1 MWKYAKTDKL
11 QDIAVPLEINFDVK
25 QPSLI
30 IRSKM
35 REHTVC

>member
-11 QDIAVPLEINFDVK
+11 QDIAVPLEINFVGI
-25 QPSLI
+25 QPRLT

-35 REHTVC
+35 RGHTVC